1 MGELDA
7 IDLEILDMLQNG
19 FPLAVQPFR
28 VMGDRLQIDEEQV
41 ISRIGAMKASGLIR
55 RIGGI
60 IDSRKMGFY
69 SSLCAVAVP
78 EARIN
83 ETAELINALPG
94 VTHNYLRE
102 HEMNMWFTLTMPS
115 REQLEEKISELE
127 FILGLKIISMPAQE
141 VYKIKVAFDMGSS
154 K

>member
-28 VMGDRLQIDEEQV
+28 EMGDRLQIDEEQV

-115 REQLEEKISELE
+115 REQLAEKISELE

>member
-28 VMGDRLQIDEEQV
+28 ETGDRLQIDEEQV

-69 SSLCAVAVP
+69 SSLCAVVVP

>member
-28 VMGDRLQIDEEQV
+28 EMGDRLQIDEEQV